1 MAPTQRPPSTQ
12 TNGSTNNV
20 NRDRFP
26 GHSKVNICIGAT
38 EHPREPEGTAGVN
51 EVRQPLETEWSAF
64 VPLDL
69 GVPVLT
75 VDTSNDHQLSLEEIV
90 DWVWAN
96 VLAPLCP

>member
-1 MAPTQRPPSTQ
+1 MSAETDFPATAKLTYAWERLNTR
-12 TNGSTNNV
+12 G
-20 NRDRFP
+20 NR
-26 GHSKVNICIGAT
+26 
-38 EHPREPEGTAGVN
+38 EGTAGVK

-96 VLAPLCP
+96 ALAPLCP

>member
-1 MAPTQRPPSTQ
+1 
-12 TNGSTNNV
+12 
-20 NRDRFP
+20 
-26 GHSKVNICIGAT
+26 
-38 EHPREPEGTAGVN
+38 
-51 EVRQPLETEWSAF
+51 

-96 VLAPLCP
+96 ALAPLCP